1 MATLIIWIIIIA
13 IAYFFLKKPLIYM
26 GPPKISPQEAQ
37 RQKKIVWDKW
47 DKINEEKI
55 RKENLVSY
63 SHDMTDEE
71 RSEHNHK
78 INILSTD

>member
-13 IAYFFLKKPLIYM
+13 IAYFFLKEQLTYK

-37 RQKKIVWDKW
+37 RHKKIVFDKW
-47 DKINEEKI
+47 EKINKEKI

-63 SHDMTDEE
+63 SHDMSDEE
-71 RSEHNHK
+71 RKEK
-78 INILSTD
+78 